1 MDEKERRVVE
11 ARMKLRERWRAKT
24 LATRALADPAPR
36 GTGPANRHGMPKLP
50 PGQKKTDK
58 WPVLDLGRQ
67 PAIPLEEW
75 GLTLDGACRN
85 PQKLDWEAFQALPQ
99 VEDESDFHC
108 VTGWSKLDM
117 KWLGVRLSD
126 LAELA
131 EVTDLATHVVCH
143 GYDGYTTN
151 LPLEEALKS
160 DVLLAYS
167 ADGQPLSKE
176 HGGPVRMVTPQL
188 YAWKGTKWICRLE
201 FVEGDKLGFWERNG
215 YSNTAHPWQE
225 DRYSNPEMV
234 SRGELFSPALKA
246 IFQWLGGLLLVS
258 CLLILSA
265 QRAGHREWV
274 PAIQWSSYVLAF
286 GAVPYARFRLSLRS

>member
-1 MDEKERRVVE
+1 MDDSERRVVE
-11 ARMKLRERWRAKT
+11 ARMKLRERWREKT
-24 LATRALADPAPR
+24 LATRALTDPAPR
-36 GTGPANRHGMPKLP
+36 GSGPANRHGMPQLP
-50 PGQKKTDK
+50 PGQKRTTK

-67 PAIPLEEW
+67 PKIELAEW
-75 GLTLDGACRN
+75 GLNLDGACEN
-85 PQKLDWEAFQALPQ
+85 PVKLDWEAFQALPQ

-117 KWLGVRLSD
+117 KWLGVRFAD

-131 EVTDLATHVVCH
+131 QVSERATHVVCH

-167 ADGQPLSKE
+167 ADGEPLSRQ

-188 YAWKGTKWICRLE
+188 YAWKGAKWICRLE
-201 FVEGDKLGFWERNG
+201 FVEGDELGFWERNG

-225 DRYSNPEMV
+225 DRYSGTHSV
-234 SRGELFSPALKA
+234 PAQNTALNAVFRWTAGVLGISCAA
-246 IFQWLGGLLLVS
+246 ILGV
-258 CLLILSA
+258 
-265 QRAGHREWV
+265 QFAGHPEWV
-274 PAIQWSSYVLAF
+274 KPIQYFSYAAAF
-286 GAVPYARFRLSLRS
+286 GAIPYARRKLNLG